1 MARVSSDG
9 IGHIAETQHAD
20 ALTVVAALHSNQ
32 LLNGKF
38 QALGCEL
45 LGLSID
51 STYAHIA
58 WDRNIEEKF
67 VVRVP
72 FPIIEDLS
80 MKVASAYGMIQPGAN
95 DTSAVRAT
103 FVFDPKGILRVM
115 GDQGG
120 RSGVIRCGLEYAA
133 AVNTERFAAGL

>member
-1 MARVSSDG
+1 MRRVSSSG

-20 ALTVVAALHSNQ
+20 APTVVATLHSNR
-32 LLNGKF
+32 LLNEKS

-67 VVRVP
+67 GVRVP
-72 FPIIEDLS
+72 FPIIEDLP
-80 MKVASAYGMIQPGAN
+80 MKVASAYGMIQPGAD
-95 DTSAVRAT
+95 DTSAVRAI
-103 FVFDPKGILRVM
+103 FVIDPKGILCAR

-120 RSGVIRCGLEYAA
+120 RSGVIRCGLEHVA
-133 AVNTERFAAGL
+133 AVDTERFAAGL